1 MRDEEDAAKA
11 IEFRKGLGE
20 EYEELVDVTNRML
33 VASNFAVRAYKEA
46 ATVRDKETNHCAD
59 LDNLNGKVL

>member
-46 ATVRDKETNHCAD
+46 A
-59 LDNLNGKVL
+59 